1 MEKEDCFA
9 YVNRRGHKGCRALNV
24 MQCKEKE
31 CRFYKNKNEI
41 SQKYIEFCIKN
52 YSKFKDCLK

>member
-41 SQKYIEFCIKN
+41 SQKTQYLYII
-52 YSKFKDCLK
+52 